1 METFQDM
8 DRFNMIKQLCKFGK
22 FVSPFLHQMLWTLL
36 FDAVQAV
43 NVIDTHDLSDF
54 FFSDKNNKM
63 YQFLNGGYLTM
74 VRQIQQLDIDTQ
86 QYNSTQAL
94 IDKK

>member
-1 METFQDM
+1 
-8 DRFNMIKQLCKFGK
+8 MIKQLCKFGK

-63 YQFLNGGYLTM
+63 YQFQAAGHLTM
-74 VRQIQQLDIDTQ
+74 VRHNFLL
-86 QYNSTQAL
+86 NSLNRFTQASG
-94 IDKK
+94 IH